1 MNAQLSDILI
11 WTHYFLYNVYDLL
24 SVAGV
29 NPNFD
34 KAYLRLLTPYLP

>member
-11 WTHYFLYNVYDLL
+11 WTHYFLY
-24 SVAGV
+24 SVTYVVSLVVGV

-34 KAYLRLLTPYLP
+34 KAYLRLLTS